1 MAMKTAELYRVLS
14 LIRHAELKIVEV
26 YEQDIMQTPVHLSI
40 GQESVATAVCAH
52 LNKDDLAL
60 GTHRGHALYLA
71 KGGNL
76 MKFFAELLGRVDGCS
91 GGYGGSMHLIDL
103 ECGLLGT
110 SSIVGGA
117 LPISVGVAMG
127 TPRPRLT
134 VAIFGDGAC
143 DEGVFYES
151 LNFASLWRLPLV
163 FVCENNR
170 YSVQTHRRHRH
181 SANPGKI
188 AEACQIRS
196 LFAPIEVAND
206 VVALYK
212 LLEGPIKAVREGE
225 GPLFVECETVRVLDH
240 HGIKSD
246 IERGLRPK
254 EEGHLAEKFCPM
266 ALIRK
271 YLEPSTAETIDLEI
285 KKKVNTAFEK
295 AKRSEPLVIE
305 SHYEQLGNNTVTAQP
320 VGRRQKAQDLL

>member
-1 MAMKTAELYRVLS
+1 
-14 LIRHAELKIVEV
+14 
-26 YEQDIMQTPVHLSI
+26 MQTPVHLGI
-40 GQESVATAVCAH
+40 GQESIAAAACAH
-52 LNKDDLAL
+52 LNKDDPAL

-76 MKFFAELLGRVDGCS
+76 MRFFAELLGRVDGCS
-91 GGYGGSMHLIDL
+91 GGYGGSMHLVDL

-110 SSIVGGA
+110 SSIVAGA

-127 TPRPRLT
+127 TTRPRLAA
-134 VAIFGDGAC
+134 VFFGDGAC

-151 LNFASLWRLPLV
+151 LNFASIWELPLV

-170 YSVQTHRRHRH
+170 YSVQTHRKHRH
-181 SANPGKI
+181 SVDPCKL
-188 AEACQIRS
+188 AEACGIRS
-196 LFAPIEVAND
+196 FFVPIETAND

-212 LLEGPIKAVREGE
+212 LLAGPIQAVRQGA

-254 EEGHLAEKFCPM
+254 EEGHLAEKCCPM
-266 ALIRK
+266 ALARK
-271 YLEPSTAETIDLEI
+271 HLDTSEANAIDLEI
-285 KKKVNTAFEK
+285 REKVDVAFNQALK
-295 AKRSEPLVIE
+295 SEPLEIE
-305 SHYEQLGNNTVTAQP
+305 PHYEQLGNYTVTTQP
-320 VGRRQKAQDLL
+320 AGR